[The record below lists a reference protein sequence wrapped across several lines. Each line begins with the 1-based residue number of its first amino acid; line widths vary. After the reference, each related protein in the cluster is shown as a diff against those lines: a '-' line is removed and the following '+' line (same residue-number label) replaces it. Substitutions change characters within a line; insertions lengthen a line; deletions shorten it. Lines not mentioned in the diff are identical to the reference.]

1 MKEGTMM
8 SEALDRA
15 DFLERHYTIAE
26 LAKAW
31 RLSPNTVRPWFADEP
46 GVVRYGADKLK
57 KGRKRTHVS
66 LRIPESVA
74 RQVYRR
80 RTGKDVLPGR
90 DSGR

>member
-1 MKEGTMM
+1 MAETR
-8 SEALDRA
+8 EHA
-15 DFLERHYTIAE
+15 DFMERHYTVAE

-74 RQVYRR
+74 RRVYKRI
-80 RTGKDVLPGR
+80 TGRDVMPGR
-90 DSGR
+90 DAA